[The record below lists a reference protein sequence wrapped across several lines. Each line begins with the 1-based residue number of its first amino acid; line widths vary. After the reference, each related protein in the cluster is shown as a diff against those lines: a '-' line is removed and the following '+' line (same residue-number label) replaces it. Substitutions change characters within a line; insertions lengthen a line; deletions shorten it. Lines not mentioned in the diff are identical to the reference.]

1 MTDLATSN
9 RTKDEQICK
18 LSNQIEML
26 NHKLEVSATSSR
38 MNQDSLALKHQK
50 QSELNQID
58 LVNKLDR
65 MMTQKM
71 NEFIKTSSYQQNETC
86 SKLNQK

>member
-71 NEFIKTSSYQQNETC
+71 NEFINKSSYQQNETC